1 MKFNLDTAWKD
12 ASRLLSRNLGLLAV
26 VAGVFFFLPY
36 AGVAMALPEMGDL
49 QAAQAS
55 GNFDLMAAAASDLYA
70 SYWWLFLVLAII
82 QGIGLLAMLA
92 LVRQRANPTVGE
104 ALTAGGR
111 SVLSYIAAQLLQV
124 ALIVFV
130 AVLLTAIGA
139 LTGLQAL
146 AVLGGIVAFV
156 VTCYIVVKLSLVAP
170 VIAIEGERNPVRA
183 LRRSWKLTRGQS
195 FRLFLFYLLLLVAFM
210 VLSVVITLVLGLPF
224 ALAGEQAALLGE
236 GVLSGLVN
244 AVMVVVAVCV
254 LAAVHTQLARL
265 GHERTPS
272 ADS

>member
-1 MKFNLDTAWKD
+1 MGGA
-12 ASRLLSRNLGLLAV
+12 LA
-26 VAGVFFFLPY
+26 
-36 AGVAMALPEMGDL
+36 
-49 QAAQAS
+49 
-55 GNFDLMAAAASDLYA
+55 
-70 SYWWLFLVLAII
+70 
-82 QGIGLLAMLA
+82 
-92 LVRQRANPTVGE
+92 
-104 ALTAGGR
+104 AGGWW
-111 SVLSYIAAQLLQV
+111 VIGYVAARRMPG

-130 AVLLTAIGA
+130 AVLLPAIGA
-139 LTGLQAL
+139 LAGLQVL

-210 VLSVVITLVLGLPF
+210 ALSVVITLVLGLPF

-265 GHERTPS
+265 GHERTPP
-272 ADS
+272 ADG

>member
-1 MKFNLDTAWKD
+1 
-12 ASRLLSRNLGLLAV
+12 
-26 VAGVFFFLPY
+26 
-36 AGVAMALPEMGDL
+36 
-49 QAAQAS
+49 
-55 GNFDLMAAAASDLYA
+55 
-70 SYWWLFLVLAII
+70 
-82 QGIGLLAMLA
+82 
-92 LVRQRANPTVGE
+92 
-104 ALTAGGR
+104 
-111 SVLSYIAAQLLQV
+111 VLSYIAAQLLQV

-183 LRRSWKLTRGQS
+183 LRRSWTLTRGQS

-272 ADS
+272 ADG